1 MRRFLQEYLDSGA
14 SQYAGMLAFSLFV
27 GLLPVLLGV
36 LTVWGILAT
45 AFGRHRNLQVAQQ
58 ILVEMVPA
66 DAQGAVRHVVLGAG
80 EQLGVIAL
88 VSVLGLLWFSTGIF
102 SATGFALN
110 RIHGLP
116 NRPFLAQR
124 LRGMWLPL
132 ALFVSAHMAV
142 AVNIGVR
149 LWSVPAFLGPIAIW
163 LALTYVIGFLYR
175 LAPSRELRRTD
186 VVPGACL
193 AAAVIVGLGY
203 AFPVYTWLTGHLSS
217 GSRFFAAVFGLVA
230 WVYFIAQA
238 VLIGAV
244 VNRIRMESAAA
255 RAAADGSAV
264 PLDRLQSGASMTDF
278 RSGSGAGG

>member
-1 MRRFLQEYLDSGA
+1 MSIWRPVRRFLHEYLDCGV

-27 GLLPVLLGV
+27 GLLPLVLGV
-36 LTVWGILAT
+36 LTVWGILAN
-45 AFGRHRNLQVAQQ
+45 AFGRHRNLQVAAQ

-80 EQLGVIAL
+80 EQLGAIAL

-124 LRGMWLPL
+124 LRGLWLPV
-132 ALFVSAHMAV
+132 ALFVAAYVAV
-142 AVNIGVR
+142 AVNLGVR
-149 LWSVPAFLGPIAIW
+149 LWSLPAFIGPIAIW
-163 LALTYVIGFLYR
+163 VGLTYVIGFLYR
-175 LAPSRELRRTD
+175 LAPSRELRRAD
-186 VVPGACL
+186 VLPGACL
-193 AAAVIVGLGY
+193 AAAIIVGLGY
-203 AFPVYTWLTGHLSS
+203 AFPVYAWLTGHLSS

-230 WVYFIAQA
+230 WVYFIAQG

-244 VNRIRMESAAA
+244 VNRMRMVSPGEPPLTPAAGPRR
-255 RAAADGSAV
+255 RAG
-264 PLDRLQSGASMTDF
+264 
-278 RSGSGAGG
+278 RSRTG